1 MGSLNVPIDAQQ
13 IALPLRKSVARC
25 VLVLGHRAASAAYEG
40 FVVVAMGL
48 KWDGTLRANFVTC
61 YQADNSMGKMRSSL
75 TSSRA
80 ACPVC

>member
-1 MGSLNVPIDAQQ
+1 MGNRKVPIDAQQ
-13 IALPLRKSVARC
+13 IALPLRKSVARWA
-25 VLVLGHRAASAAYEG
+25 LVSGHRASSAAYEG

-48 KWDGTLRANFVTC
+48 KRDGTLRANFVTC

-80 ACPVC
+80 ACPSC